1 MTLLYANKDGLNAD
15 TRTINFQYYTEADK
29 TRLYGNT
36 VAAAFSGVLPSKNPN
51 ASFADAAMACV
62 EAHAFIAW
70 LKDANGLRGS
80 VLNYVAVA
88 QEFLLLCA
96 NNYLRN
102 ADDTRMIA
110 ITKDYTYLFYSLKDA
125 PEIMEKEVP
134 TAFGSCG
141 VLARNLCKVFPEPQ
155 ELYQRCS
162 KFDGMI
168 NTKLT
173 HIARSSLKHGV
184 PGPYIFVSLQLL
196 DVAKFNEEQVI
207 AFRVLASLSSFLSLT
222 KGNKPRKRPL
232 NIKDVRE
239 ASDRA
244 NALIAKL
251 EPKSEEQLKKECH
264 DLFGN

>member
-29 TRLYGNT
+29 TKLYSNT
-36 VAAAFSGVLPSKNPN
+36 VAAAFSGVLPNKNPN
-51 ASFADAAMACV
+51 ASFVKTAMACV

-70 LKDANGLRGS
+70 LKDANGLQGT
-80 VLNYVAVA
+80 VLNYVTVA
-88 QEFLLLCA
+88 QGVLMACA
-96 NNYLRN
+96 NNHLRD
-102 ADDTRMIA
+102 ASDTNMVA
-110 ITKDYTYLFYSLKDA
+110 ITKDYTYLFYSRKEM

-141 VLARNLCKVFPEPQ
+141 DLARNLCKVFPDPQ
-155 ELYQRCS
+155 ELYRRCS

-173 HIARSSLKHGV
+173 HIARSSLKRGV
-184 PGPYIFVSLQLL
+184 PGRYVFAQLELL
-196 DVAKFNEEQVI
+196 DVAKFDKEQVI
-207 AFRVLASLSSFLSLT
+207 AFRVLASLSCFLSLT

-244 NALIAKL
+244 NELITKL

>member
-15 TRTINFQYYTEADK
+15 TRTVNFQFYTEADK
-29 TRLYGNT
+29 TRLYGSS

-51 ASFADAAMACV
+51 ASLADAAMACV

-70 LKDANGLRGS
+70 LKDAYGLRGP
-80 VLNYVAVA
+80 VLNYVATA
-88 QEFLLLCA
+88 QEFLLACA

-102 ADDTRMIA
+102 ADNTNMLA
-110 ITKDYTYLFYSLKDA
+110 ITKDYTYLFYSRIESPKL
-125 PEIMEKEVP
+125 MEKEVP
-134 TAFGSCG
+134 AIFGSCG
-141 VLARNLCKVFPEPQ
+141 TLAHILCRVFPEPQ

-173 HIARSSLKHGV
+173 HIPRSSLKHGV
-184 PGPYIFVSLQLL
+184 PARYVLGDMLIV
-196 DVAKFNEEQVI
+196 DVARFNKEQVI
-207 AFRVLASLSSFLSLT
+207 AFRALASLSAFLSVT
-222 KGNKPRKRPL
+222 KSNKPRKRPL

-244 NALIAKL
+244 NALITKL